1 MELPTY
7 FKDFLQDIRPTK
19 NQNSDAKTGHETL
32 RKRLLADKALSPIIV
47 STFLQG
53 SYRRATAVRPR
64 GENRSDVDV
73 IVVTTISEDQYTPQQ
88 AMNLFVPFLNEHYKD
103 KYEFR
108 GRSIRITLSYVEL
121 DMVITSAPSEAEV
134 RMLKSASVTSVETP
148 EDVDDWRLVSSWV
161 PLAERS
167 MPGATARLENAR
179 KEAEWKLSPLR
190 IPDREAK
197 KWDDTHPLEQ
207 IKWTWAKNRATNKH
221 YINVV
226 KALKWWR
233 RVNYTTPK
241 YPKGYPLEHIIGDNC
256 VDGIRSVAAGVTNA
270 LENIVANYRDYA
282 ARKETPFLK
291 DRGVPTHNVLR
302 RITGEEFAE
311 FHGQAEEGAKIARR
325 ALDATTVRDSALEW
339 RKLFG
344 DKFPAPP
351 DDDDDEGNG
360 SSTKSS
366 GYTIREQ
373 SSTIGGGRYA

>member
-1 MELPTY
+1 
-7 FKDFLQDIRPTK
+7 
-19 NQNSDAKTGHETL
+19 
-32 RKRLLADKALSPIIV
+32 
-47 STFLQG
+47 
-53 SYRRATAVRPR
+53 
-64 GENRSDVDV
+64 
-73 IVVTTISEDQYTPQQ
+73 
-88 AMNLFVPFLNEHYKD
+88 
-103 KYEFR
+103 
-108 GRSIRITLSYVEL
+108 
-121 DMVITSAPSEAEV
+121 V
-134 RMLKSASVTSVETP
+134 RMLKSASVTSIETP

-197 KWDDTHPLEQ
+197 VWDDTHPLEQ
-207 IKWTWAKNRATNKH
+207 IKWTWTKNRATNKH

-256 VDGIRSVAAGVTNA
+256 VDGIGSVAAGVTNA

-282 ARKETPFLK
+282 ARKETPFLS
-291 DRGVPTHNVLR
+291 DRGVPAHNVMR

-311 FHGQAEEGAKIARR
+311 FYGQAEEGAKIARR
-325 ALDATTVRDSALEW
+325 ALDATTVRESALEW

-366 GYTIREQ
+366 GYTIRER